1 MASQNLLAERVV
13 IVTGG
18 GGAIGSNIA
27 KLAASQGARVIVNDL
42 GGSEAGEGASAAP
55 AQIVADEINGSGGEA
70 LANFG
75 SVASAEDASA
85 LLEQAMDIW
94 GRVDVV
100 VNNAGILR
108 DKIFHRMELSDW
120 ELVEGVNLTG
130 TFNVSRAAAPHF
142 KAQGSGCFIHMS
154 STSGLIGNI
163 AQVNYGAS
171 KMGVAG
177 LSKCIAIDMERFGV
191 RSNCIAPFAFTRMV
205 ATIPDTDANEERL
218 RIVKQMG
225 PEKIAPFVV
234 TLMTDEASDIN
245 AQIFGIRKNEI
256 VLFSQPR
263 PIRTVHRSEGWTID
277 TCIETALPALRPSLI
292 KLERSPDVFSW
303 DPI

>member
-1 MASQNLLAERVV
+1 VEKLLEGRVV
-13 IVTGG
+13 IVTGA

-27 KLAASQGARVIVNDL
+27 RLAASHGAKVVVNDL
-42 GGSEAGEGASAAP
+42 GGSEGGEGASTAP
-55 AQIVADEINGSGGEA
+55 ARQVADEINASGGTA

-75 SVASAEDASA
+75 SVASWDDANA
-85 LLEQAMDIW
+85 LVQQALDAW
-94 GRVDVV
+94 GRIDVV

-108 DKIFHRMELSDW
+108 DTIFHKMAPRDW
-120 ELVEGVNLTG
+120 ELVEQVNLTG

-142 KAQGSGCFIHMS
+142 KEQGSGCFVHMT

-163 AQVNYGAS
+163 AQVNYGAA
-171 KMGVAG
+171 KLGVAG
-177 LSKCIAIDMERFGV
+177 LSKCIAIDMQRFGV
-191 RSNCIAPFAFTRMV
+191 RSNCIAPFAYTRMV
-205 ATIPDTDANEERL
+205 ATIPQTDGNEERL

-234 TLMTDEASDIN
+234 SLMTDEARDVT
-245 AQIFGIRKNEI
+245 AQIFGVRKNEI

-263 PIRTVHRSEGWTID
+263 PIRSVHTNDGWTVES
-277 TCIETALPALRPSLI
+277 CLKTALPALRPSLY

>member
-1 MASQNLLAERVV
+1 MDKLLEGRVV
-13 IVTGG
+13 IVTGA

-27 KLAASQGARVIVNDL
+27 KLAASQGAKVVVNDL
-42 GGSEAGEGASAAP
+42 GGSEGGEGASKAP
-55 AQIVADEINGSGGEA
+55 AQQVADEINASGGIA
-70 LANFG
+70 TANFG
-75 SVASAEDASA
+75 SVASWDDANA
-85 LLEQAMDIW
+85 LVEQALDSW
-94 GRVDVV
+94 GRIDVV

-108 DKIFHRMELSDW
+108 DTIFHKMELKDW
-120 ELVEGVNLTG
+120 ELVEQVNLTG

-142 KAQGSGCFIHMS
+142 KEQGSGCFVHMT

-163 AQVNYGAS
+163 AQVNYGAA
-171 KMGVAG
+171 KLGVAG
-177 LSKCIAIDMERFGV
+177 LSKCIAIDMQRFGV
-191 RSNCIAPFAFTRMV
+191 RSNCIAPFAYTRMV
-205 ATIPDTDANEERL
+205 ATIPQTDANEERL

-234 TLMTDEASDIN
+234 SLMTDEAKDVT
-245 AQIFGIRKNEI
+245 AQIFGVRKNEI

-263 PIRTVHRSEGWTID
+263 PIRSVHTNDGWTVES
-277 TCIETALPALRPSLI
+277 CLKTALPALRPSLY

>member
-1 MASQNLLAERVV
+1 MSKLLEGRVV
-13 IVTGG
+13 IVTGA

-27 KLAASQGARVIVNDL
+27 KLAASHGAKVVVNDL
-42 GGSEAGEGASAAP
+42 GGSEGGEGASTAP
-55 AQIVADEINGSGGEA
+55 AQLVADEINASGGEA

-75 SVASAEDASA
+75 SVADWDDAHA
-85 LLEQAMDIW
+85 LIRQALDAW
-94 GRVDVV
+94 GRIDVV

-108 DKIFHRMELSDW
+108 DTIFHKMEPKDW
-120 ELVEGVNLTG
+120 HLVEQVNLTG
-130 TFNVSRAAAPHF
+130 SFNVSRAAAPHL
-142 KAQGSGCFIHMS
+142 KDQGGGCFVHMT

-163 AQVNYGAS
+163 AQVNYGAA
-171 KMGVAG
+171 KLGVAG

-191 RSNCIAPFAFTRMV
+191 RSNCIAPFAYTRMV
-205 ATIPDTDANEERL
+205 ATIPQTDANEERL

-234 TLMTDEASDIN
+234 SLMTDEAKDVT
-245 AQIFGIRKNEI
+245 AQIFGVRKNEI

-263 PIRTVHRSEGWTID
+263 PIRSVHTNEGWTVES
-277 TCIETALPALRPSLI
+277 CLETALPALRPSLYR
-292 KLERSPDVFSW
+292 LERSPDVFSW

>member
-1 MASQNLLAERVV
+1 MAKLLDGRVV
-13 IVTGG
+13 IVTGA

-27 KLAASQGARVIVNDL
+27 KLAASHGAKVVVNDL
-42 GGSEAGEGASAAP
+42 GGSAAGEGADARAA
-55 AQIVADEINGSGGEA
+55 QVVADEINASGGTA

-75 SVASAEDASA
+75 SVASWDDANA
-85 LLEQAMDIW
+85 LVQQALDAW
-94 GRVDVV
+94 GRIDVV

-108 DKIFHRMELSDW
+108 DTIFHKMELKDW
-120 ELVEGVNLTG
+120 QLVEQVNLTG

-142 KAQGSGCFIHMS
+142 KDQGSGCFVHMT

-163 AQVNYGAS
+163 AQVNYGAA
-171 KMGVAG
+171 KLGVAG
-177 LSKCIAIDMERFGV
+177 LSKCIAIDMQRFGV
-191 RSNCIAPFAFTRMV
+191 RSNCIAPFAYTRMV
-205 ATIPDTDANEERL
+205 ATIPQTDANEERL

-234 TLMTDEASDIN
+234 SLMTDEASDVT
-245 AQIFGIRKNEI
+245 AQIFGVRKNEI

-263 PIRTVHRSEGWTID
+263 PIRSVHTNEGWTVES
-277 TCIETALPALRPSLI
+277 CLKTALPALRPSLY
-292 KLERSPDVFSW
+292 KLERSPDVFNW